1 MALTAGYGGSPVV
14 HGVSISVAPGE
25 VVSIVGPNGS
35 GKSTLLKSIVG
46 VVEVLS
52 GRVLVGDRDV
62 TGWAAENVARIG
74 VGYVPQIDDVFAP
87 LTVREN
93 LEMGGYLLK
102 PREVPARV
110 EHVMGVFPQL
120 ARMAGRRAGKLSGG
134 ERKMLAMGRA
144 LMLQPAA
151 GRARRADRQP
161 GADHR
166 QHRAPAS
173 TYASSPATGASVL
186 VVEQRARAVLEIS
199 DRTYVLGG
207 GRCGWRAR
215 PARARRERPE
225 FIDSFLGGG
234 AWPRRARPRAPAARQ
249 KPDEALEP
257 PARPG
262 RPSSTGARD
271 RMYPSCPIPT
281 GPAARTRSFALGV
294 LDRARQTPA

>member
-1 MALTAGYGGSPVV
+1 MSADLSPVAALPGRVEGIALRTEGLTAGYGGSPVV
-14 HGVSISVAPGE
+14 HEVSIEVAPGE

-46 VVEVLS
+46 VVEVLA

-74 VGYVPQIDDVFAP
+74 VGYVPQVDDVFAP

-93 LEMGGYLLK
+93 LDMGGYLLK
-102 PREVPARV
+102 AREVPARV

-144 LMLQPAA
+144 LMLQPALVVLDEPTA
-151 GRARRADRQP
+151 NLAPIIATTVLKEHVRQL
-161 GADHR
+161 A
-166 QHRAPAS
+166 
-173 TYASSPATGASVL
+173 ATGASVL

-207 GRCGWRAR
+207 GQVRMEGT
-215 PARARRERPE
+215 PGDLSERPE
-225 FIDSFLGGG
+225 FIESFLGGG
-234 AWPRRARPRAPAARQ
+234 AH
-249 KPDEALEP
+249 
-257 PARPG
+257 
-262 RPSSTGARD
+262 
-271 RMYPSCPIPT
+271 
-281 GPAARTRSFALGV
+281 
-294 LDRARQTPA
+294 